1 LACCGKRNDVTV
13 HIQVQ
18 KIKVTREPRGL
29 QRAEADEN
37 SSEESENAFRH
48 R

>member
-1 LACCGKRNDVTV
+1 MLWEKRNDVTV

-29 QRAEADEN
+29 QRLMKMHQRIVKMHLDTDN
-37 SSEESENAFRH
+37 N
-48 R
+48 